1 MEQHLILN
9 SHYLLC
15 LLTVPLDRI
24 GALAAIGGAA
34 ALLLIVV
41 TATCLVVARISDK
54 PRRQRNSRRRGEG
67 ADHLYDSIHDDYT
80 TENQNF
86 RARSP
91 PQQSEIPLEK
101 QLDPPVHSQAPAAEF
116 PLVPLNDAE
125 GSDPSVPV
133 SGAKWDGIGLQGQLD
148 TDNKHYSDASD
159 CWGLNDSK
167 TSLEDF
173 STFINPWKGW
183 NGRGQIPKGMGFSSP
198 FVVLGRDAVDAG
210 SDKNRHYD
218 DHYAE
223 LDRAVKHEENVLY

>member
-67 ADHLYDSIHDDYT
+67 ANHLYDTIDDDYT
-80 TENQNF
+80 KENQNF

-116 PLVPLNDAE
+116 PLVPLNGAE
-125 GSDPSVPV
+125 GSDPLVPV
-133 SGAKWDGIGLQGQLD
+133 NGAKWDGIGLQGQSD
-148 TDNKHYSDASD
+148 TDDKHYSDASD

-173 STFINPWKGW
+173 INPWKNR

-198 FVVLGRDAVDAG
+198 FVVLGRGAVDAG
-210 SDKNRHYD
+210 SDKNRRYD
-218 DHYAE
+218 DQYAE
-223 LDRAVKHEENVLY
+223 LDRAVKQGDVLY